1 MFQRTL
7 LMTPARV
14 SGAYTA
20 RTLAPTSRYLLHTSP
35 IVSKTT
41 KEKVAEVADKVR
53 APPLLTSLENA
64 LEPYT
69 RGR

>member
-14 SGAYTA
+14 SGAYTT
-20 RTLAPTSRYLLHTSP
+20 RTLAPTSRYLHSSP

-53 APPLLTSLENA
+53 APPLLTSLGNA